1 MRGQG
6 CPPVPVRR
14 TCRGFLSIGSGGA
27 FMLKMSVFGKE
38 SIIFM
43 VFDYF
48 IEIKS
53 GFFVLKE
60 WIDVKLKW
68 NPDDYG
74 GIKVIRVPSD
84 SLWTPDIVLF
94 DK

>member
-1 MRGQG
+1 M
-6 CPPVPVRR
+6 
-14 TCRGFLSIGSGGA
+14 FLT
-27 FMLKMSVFGKE
+27 VN
-38 SIIFM
+38 
-43 VFDYF
+43 F
-48 IEIKS
+48 IEIES

-60 WIDVKLKW
+60 WIDVKLRW
-68 NPDDYG
+68 NPDDYS

>member
-1 MRGQG
+1 MQ
-6 CPPVPVRR
+6 
-14 TCRGFLSIGSGGA
+14 F
-27 FMLKMSVFGKE
+27 SVLLM
-38 SIIFM
+38 IN
-43 VFDYF
+43 F
-48 IEIKS
+48 IEIKAV
-53 GFFVLKE
+53 FFVLKE
-60 WIDVKLKW
+60 WRDVKLRW

>member
-1 MRGQG
+1 MRGW
-6 CPPVPVRR
+6 V
-14 TCRGFLSIGSGGA
+14 FSIGDRDD
-27 FMLKMSVFGKE
+27 FMSKISLTKNIVFTALT
-38 SIIFM
+38 IIL
-43 VFDYF
+43 
-48 IEIKS
+48 IEIEAD
-53 GFFVLKE
+53 FFISKE
-60 WIDVKLKW
+60 WIDAKLRW

>member
-1 MRGQG
+1 VTSCLKYLSLAKR
-6 CPPVPVRR
+6 VEFSL
-14 TCRGFLSIGSGGA
+14 FLAIA
-27 FMLKMSVFGKE
+27 
-38 SIIFM
+38 
-43 VFDYF
+43 F
-48 IEIKS
+48 IEIDS

-60 WIDVKLKW
+60 WIDVKLRW

-74 GIKVIRVPSD
+74 GIKLIRVPSD